1 MEQVLQSSIPV
12 TPSTGY
18 EYDVTCSGGY
28 SFDDVMRVTSS
39 NDEMMVQW
47 CQFIQLIPQCVSCPK
62 CANKMH
68 LAKSSSVWRCNRT
81 NCHGQELSVRNGTI
95 FSKSKLSIKLII
107 RVMYFFAT
115 KKSVKDTAKDLKI
128 PNKTVSKWF
137 SVFRDICS
145 KEILPCD
152 FKVGGRG
159 RTVEI
164 DETSLK
170 KKSKYGRGTVHP
182 DYWVFGGVE
191 RETNKWFA
199 VVTFNNR
206 TKPTLSTLIK
216 QYILPGTT
224 IISDKFASYVSQN
237 ERHTLEN
244 NKMLIDM
251 GYKHMWVNHS
261 KNFVNP
267 DNGAHTNSI
276 EGSWENKLKSRLK
289 SMRGLQKDCLPAFID
304 EQLWRSWFFPA
315 NCSNEG
321 LFKGF
326 VTAVRKHTK

>member
-170 KKSKYGRGTVHP
+170 KNPSMGEEPFTQTTGFLVVLNVKQINGLPWSPSTTVP
-182 DYWVFGGVE
+182 NQLYQLL
-191 RETNKWFA
+191 
-199 VVTFNNR
+199 
-206 TKPTLSTLIK
+206 LSSTSYLG
-216 QYILPGTT
+216 LPLSV
-224 IISDKFASYVSQN
+224 ISLPHMY
-237 ERHTLEN
+237 R
-244 NKMLIDM
+244 KM
-251 GYKHMWVNHS
+251 
-261 KNFVNP
+261 
-267 DNGAHTNSI
+267 
-276 EGSWENKLKSRLK
+276 
-289 SMRGLQKDCLPAFID
+289 
-304 EQLWRSWFFPA
+304 
-315 NCSNEG
+315 
-321 LFKGF
+321 KGI
-326 VTAVRKHTK
+326 H